1 MRNVTW
7 PLAAIV
13 IALIGVIGAVALAK
27 DDVSAVSGAIIT
39 VLIALGLAEL
49 REIKSQ
55 TNGNNQTLMVQN
67 KALLDELA
75 EYRRSNA
82 RITDRALESAPL
94 GPPPGDSVTNSTTT
108 TTVTMTPPSSQS
120 SSSSGP

>member
-13 IALIGVIGAVALAK
+13 IALIGVIGAVALTK
-27 DDVSAVSGAIIT
+27 GDVNAVSTAILT

-55 TNGNNQTLMVQN
+55 TNGNNETLMRQN
-67 KALLDELA
+67 QALMNELG
-75 EYRRSNA
+75 EYRRNAA
-82 RITDRALESAPL
+82 RITDRALESQPL
-94 GPPPGDSVTNSTTT
+94 PPSPDTVTPPPVE
-108 TTVTMTPPSSQS
+108 V
-120 SSSSGP
+120 SGK